1 MFFFFHLL
9 HFVLSTT
16 TQDAFGRDPKKE
28 TEFWRES
35 ARDLLASNE
44 MQDAIAKFTA
54 ENPDNLTD
62 EQRAY
67 KEFIR
72 QMDEGENNTHN
83 QQQ

>member
-1 MFFFFHLL
+1 MFSSFS
-9 HFVLSTT
+9 VYM
-16 TQDAFGRDPKKE
+16 TQNAFGRDPKKE
-28 TEFWRES
+28 TDFWRES
-35 ARDLLASNE
+35 ARDLLASDE

-72 QMDEGENNTHN
+72 QMDEGDNN
-83 QQQ
+83 QQ